1 MLGSALVAAMVLA
14 GCVSLPTSGPVEQV
28 APRAADGDSLVQVIP
43 SGPGPNARP
52 VDVVRGWL
60 TAMRAF
66 PVSTDVARSFLTE
79 EAAQSW
85 DPSRRTRIYSS
96 YATSAARAI
105 SGGVRVELR
114 TRPVAR
120 LNSRGAFTPVSGRAE
135 QTQTLRLVQTPE
147 DGYRLT
153 EPPDELLLS
162 EAFFT
167 EYFRPFDLYFFDRTG
182 DALIPDPVWLPLGD
196 QLATRLVAGLLAGP
210 SSWLGNQATTALTAD
225 PASPVSVPVRSD
237 GVAMVQLGESAAR
250 LSDTQRKLLS
260 AQLAWTLQQVAG
272 VESVQLSVDGAPLVV
287 PGAGSTQS
295 AATWAQYDPSGPPSR
310 SQLYGVR
317 RGAVV
322 TVEEGKVRPV
332 NGWWGSS
339 APDAAAVSVERSLA
353 RIAVVDT
360 AGVLKVGPYVT
371 DDGED
376 VQPWYSSSGRL
387 RDPQWDRT
395 GRLWALDRSRGGAQV
410 VLVTDGTWRY
420 VPIGRL
426 AAAGIREMAV
436 SPGGARV
443 AALVDRWPPRR
454 NAGSASAGGPAR
466 GPADGPTLVVA
477 RVVRSATGA
486 VRRLD
491 RAYAVDPAELRVL
504 ASPAW
509 AAPAQVGVLA
519 RLSGDTD
526 QPYRIA
532 IDGSLVAGG
541 SLSGDPLLGPVGART
556 LAASGVGGAQTTVG
570 AADGRLYALDSQT
583 EWSQLAR
590 SVRAPRYAD

>member
-1 MLGSALVAAMVLA
+1 
-14 GCVSLPTSGPVEQV
+14 
-28 APRAADGDSLVQVIP
+28 
-43 SGPGPNARP
+43 
-52 VDVVRGWL
+52 VDIVRGWL

-85 DPSRRTRIYSS
+85 DPGRRTRIYSS
-96 YATSAARAI
+96 YATSAARTI

-120 LNSRGAFTPVSGRAE
+120 LNARGAFTPVSGRSE
-135 QTQTLRLVQTPE
+135 QTQTLRLVRVSNE
-147 DGYRLT
+147 WRLT
-153 EPPDELLLS
+153 EPPDELLVS
-162 EAFFT
+162 EAFFS

-182 DALIPDPVWLPLGD
+182 DALIPDSVWLPLGD
-196 QLATRLVAGLLAGP
+196 QLATRLVSGLLAGP
-210 SSWLGNQATTALTAD
+210 SSWLGNQATTALTTD
-225 PASPVSVPVRSD
+225 PASAVSVPVRSD
-237 GVAMVQLGESAAR
+237 GVAVVQLGESAAR
-250 LSDTQRKLLS
+250 LSDTQRELLS

-272 VESVQLSVDGAPLVV
+272 VESVQLNVDGAPLSVSA
-287 PGAGSTQS
+287 AGSTQS
-295 AATWAQYDPSGPPSR
+295 VEAWAQYDPSGPPSR

-317 RGAVV
+317 RGGVVAV
-322 TVEEGKVRPV
+322 EDGEIRPV
-332 NGWWGSS
+332 NGWWGT
-339 APDAAAVSVERSLA
+339 AGPDAAAVSVERSLA

-360 AGVLKVGPYVT
+360 TGVLKVGPYVT

-376 VQPWYSSSGRL
+376 VEPWYSTTGQL
-387 RDPQWDRT
+387 VNPQWDRT
-395 GRLWALDRSRGGAQV
+395 GRLWVLDRSPGGSEV
-410 VLVTDGTWRY
+410 VLVTDGVWDS
-420 VPIGRL
+420 VPTGRL
-426 AAAGIREMAV
+426 AAAGIRELAV

-443 AALVDRWPPRR
+443 AALVDRWHPRR
-454 NAGSASAGGPAR
+454 TAASPA
-466 GPADGPTLVVA
+466 ADGPTLVIA
-477 RVVRSATGA
+477 RVVRSATGT

-491 RAYAVDPAELRVL
+491 RAYAVDAAELRAL
-504 ASPAW
+504 ASPVW

-532 IDGSLVAGG
+532 IDGSAVAGG
-541 SLSGDPLLGPVGART
+541 SLSGDPQLGPVGART
-556 LAASGVGGAQTTVG
+556 LAASGVSGAQTTVG